1 MGELLMV
8 EMETPVEKDM
18 IEKDVAKTAG
28 FQAAEMYE
36 QFMVPYVFR
45 YWTPQLLKRAVPQ
58 PGERVLDVAC
68 GTGVVARSIVPLVG
82 DQGKVVGL
90 DINPMML
97 AVACRQY
104 SDNCDKIDW
113 REGQAENIPFAEHDF
128 DLVTC
133 QQGLQFFK
141 DRAKAAREMHRVLK
155 PNGRAVIEVFQ
166 SIERN
171 EFYKKVFDTLA
182 EVFNVPVA
190 TLATPYSFGDPTD
203 LEGLFIDAGFK
214 QVKVEQ
220 VRQEAHFKE
229 LDRFVERQIK
239 AAAAV
244 IPAFGMMDDES
255 LSGLQKI
262 AQNQLAGT
270 IADHSAEGVLI
281 FPMYTNFATAIM

>member
-1 MGELLMV
+1 
-8 EMETPVEKDM
+8 MEKEM
-18 IEKDVAKTAG
+18 IEKDVTKTAG
-28 FQAAEMYE
+28 FQAADMYE

-45 YWTPQLLKRAVPQ
+45 YWTPRLLERAMPQ
-58 PGERVLDVAC
+58 PGESVLDVAC

-113 REGQAENIPFAEHDF
+113 REGQAENMPFAENDF

-166 SIERN
+166 VFEKN
-171 EFYKKVFDTLA
+171 EFYKKVFETLA

-190 TLATPYSFGDPTD
+190 AFASPYSYSDPTE
-203 LEGLFIDAGFK
+203 LERLFVNAGFS

-220 VRQEAHFKE
+220 VSQEVHFKE

-244 IPAFGMMDDES
+244 IPTFGTMDGGS
-255 LSGLQKI
+255 LSGLQRI
-262 AQNQLAGT
+262 AQDKLAGF
-270 IADHSAEGVLI
+270 INEHSADGVLT